1 MFLPVSYVA
10 RVPKDRRA
18 PLSFA
23 KEVFSIAFFHE
34 RGLSLPVTVF
44 LPWLLLHYVLKLHHL
59 TSGQV
64 HHFAVFV
71 TLCKA
76 FLRLPPISRCGV
88 LSGLELH
95 PAPTCTP
102 PMHRE
107 SWEWGPDQSEKRK
120 MEGVLTQFDALI
132 VEGPH
137 R

>member
-44 LPWLLLHYVLKLHHL
+44 LPWLLLHYVLNLHHL

-71 TLCKA
+71 TLCEA
-76 FLRLPPISRCGV
+76 FLRLPPFRVVECFPVWNSTLPLHAHLLCIGSPG
-88 LSGLELH
+88 SGALTR
-95 PAPTCTP
+95 ARRGRW
-102 PMHRE
+102 RE
-107 SWEWGPDQSEKRK
+107 SLPSL
-120 MEGVLTQFDALI
+120 M
-132 VEGPH
+132 P
-137 R
+137 

>member
-1 MFLPVSYVA
+1 MVVA
-10 RVPKDRRA
+10 SLCPEAPPFDLRA
-18 PLSFA
+18 GPPLCSVCDA
-23 KEVFSIAFFHE
+23 M
-34 RGLSLPVTVF
+34 RGLPEI
-44 LPWLLLHYVLKLHHL
+44 
-59 TSGQV
+59 
-64 HHFAVFV
+64 A
-71 TLCKA
+71 
-76 FLRLPPISRCGV
+76 PISRCGV